1 MTDRSVYRAH
11 NLASEIAEQN
21 ERVRARGRARH
32 RTSVRSAE
40 TAQTGHL
47 LRPEDARAVPGGR
60 PMEWQDLQNVIY
72 SELRAAERSTRA
84 AERSTHHLW
93 YSSHQRPASAPGMI
107 GTAP

>member
-72 SELRAAERSTRA
+72 SELRAAERST
-84 AERSTHHLW
+84 HHLW